1 MGGHLDISPAI
12 KHDVDGTEHCRISTT
27 KLVLFYFHLIVANEQ
42 SQWKLE
48 FCYSPFKTRKTGRA
62 TKANGV
68 PEAVK
73 SNTLK
78 IKRKAAP
85 SVAVKNR
92 VKV

>member
-1 MGGHLDISPAI
+1 MNSRSGNWSPAI
-12 KHDVDGTEHCRISTT
+12 LRSRPES
-27 KLVLFYFHLIVANEQ
+27 
-42 SQWKLE
+42 
-48 FCYSPFKTRKTGRA
+48 TGRA

-73 SNTLK
+73 SNTVK